1 MQIRQAEEKD
11 AESFAQ
17 LIQDVEN
24 TSGFMLFGPGERVFN
39 PSGTKKMITAIHSE
53 PNSTILVAENEQ
65 QLAGYL
71 IAKGG
76 TASRNRHSAYL
87 VIGILEEYRSRGIGT
102 RLFEEMLN
110 WAKSQE
116 LHRLE
121 LTVMSHNEAGIGLYK
136 KMGFE
141 VEGKK
146 RDSLLV
152 DGNYVDEY
160 YMSMLL

>member
-1 MQIRQAEEKD
+1 MISAFASEK
-11 AESFAQ
+11 
-17 LIQDVEN
+17 
-24 TSGFMLFGPGERVFN
+24 
-39 PSGTKKMITAIHSE
+39 
-53 PNSTILVAENEQ
+53 NSAILVAENEQ

-76 TASRNRHSAYL
+76 SASRNRHSAYL

-121 LTVMSHNEAGIGLYK
+121 LTVMSHNEAGINLYK

-141 VEGKK
+141 VEGKQ